1 LERWQEGGRSDE
13 EGTEGIKKMD
23 RGGRDN
29 DKEREERKVLERKEM
44 RARDSEKAL
53 PPPPGF

>member
-1 LERWQEGGRSDE
+1 LERWQEGRRSDE

-29 DKEREERKVLERKEM
+29 DKEREGEKGVGKKGDEGER
-44 RARDSEKAL
+44 
-53 PPPPGF
+53 